1 MTEESSTG
9 PVPPYLSFATLLNQ
23 IERMEREGTPAR
35 IDRSYLVGM
44 AGGTR
49 NQFKMG
55 LRSLGLIDESE
66 QVTDTLVRLAKHPEG
81 RQALLAE
88 ILRER
93 FPRLV
98 SLDENATRG
107 QLDEI
112 LADYGLGVDTRRKA
126 ASFYVAAATYGGI
139 PLSPHIRPARGVN
152 SATSRRP
159 AGTRRSRK
167 RPAVPA
173 APSIP
178 SQGDAHTVQLK
189 SGGQVALSVS
199 VNVMELSV
207 DDREF
212 IFHLIDKLRAYES
225 GRTPS
230 ASAAAGS
237 SLNGGGGM
245 T

>member
-1 MTEESSTG
+1 MTEEAASR
-9 PVPPYLSFATLLNQ
+9 PVPPYMSFATLLNQ
-23 IERMEREGTPAR
+23 IERMEQRGTPAR

-55 LRSLGLIDESE
+55 LRSLGLIDESD
-66 QVTDTLVRLAKHPEG
+66 QVTPALARLAKHPEE
-81 RQALLAE
+81 RKALLAE

-93 FPRLV
+93 FPALV

-107 QLDEI
+107 QLDEV
-112 LADYGLGVDTRRKA
+112 LTDYGFGVDTRRKA
-126 ASFYVAAATYGGI
+126 ASFYVAAATYAGI
-139 PLSPHIRPARGVN
+139 PMSPHIRPAKGVN
-152 SATSRRP
+152 SAAARRA
-159 AGTRRSRK
+159 AGTRRPRK
-167 RPAVPA
+167 RPAGSA
-173 APSIP
+173 ASPPPSP
-178 SQGDAHTVQLK
+178 GNAHTVRLK

-212 IFHLIDKLRAYES
+212 VFHLIDKLRAYET
-225 GRTPS
+225 GDAPS
-230 ASAAAGS
+230 ATAAAGP
-237 SLNGGGGM
+237 SLNGGAAM

>member
-1 MTEESSTG
+1 MTEESTTS
-9 PVPPYLSFATLLNQ
+9 PVPPYMSFATMLNQ

-55 LRSLGLIDESE
+55 LRSLGLIGESD
-66 QVTDTLVRLAKHPEG
+66 QVTDALVRLAKHPEG
-81 RQALLAE
+81 RKAFLAQ

-93 FPRLV
+93 FPLLV

-107 QLDEI
+107 QLEEV
-112 LADYGLGVDTRRKA
+112 LAGYGLGVDTQRKA
-126 ASFYVAAATYGGI
+126 ASFYVAAATYAGI
-139 PLSPHIRPARGVN
+139 PLSPHIRPAKGVN
-152 SATSRRP
+152 SAAARRSTGPRRP
-159 AGTRRSRK
+159 RK
-167 RPAVPA
+167 RPMTPAAPA
-173 APSIP
+173 APS
-178 SQGDAHTVQLK
+178 QANAHTVQLK
-189 SGGQVALSVS
+189 SGGQVALSIS

-212 IFHLIDKLRAYES
+212 VFHLIDKLRAYER
-225 GRTPS
+225 GDAPS
-230 ASAAAGS
+230 ASLAAES
-237 SLNGGGGM
+237 SPDGRPAM

>member
-55 LRSLGLIDESE
+55 LRSLGLIDESD

-88 ILRER
+88 ILRDR

-112 LADYGLGVDTRRKA
+112 LAEYGLGVDTRRKA
-126 ASFYVAAATYGGI
+126 ASFYVAAATYAGI
-139 PLSPHIRPARGVN
+139 LLSPHIRPAKGVN
-152 SATSRRP
+152 SAAARRP
-159 AGTRRSRK
+159 AGTRRPRK
-167 RPAVPA
+167 RPAAPP
-173 APSIP
+173 APSAP
-178 SQGDAHTVQLK
+178 SQGNAHSVQLR

-212 IFHLIDKLRAYES
+212 IFHLIDKLRAYEN
-225 GRTPS
+225 GGAPS
-230 ASAAAGS
+230 ADVAAGS
-237 SLNGGGGM
+237 SLNGVGL
-245 T
+245 